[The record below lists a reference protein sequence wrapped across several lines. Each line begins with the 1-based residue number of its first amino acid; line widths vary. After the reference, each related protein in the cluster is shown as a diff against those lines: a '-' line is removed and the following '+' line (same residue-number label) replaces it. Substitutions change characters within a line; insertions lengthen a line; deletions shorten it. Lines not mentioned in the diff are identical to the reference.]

1 MKPCGPAPGAIAPER
16 VARLESLRQRLAR
29 DEYRI
34 PAEEVAD
41 AVLRAW
47 TRPGPGGSGPGGG
60 GVGGGAAGAQA
71 G

>member
-1 MKPCGPAPGAIAPER
+1 MKPCGPTPEAISPGRAA
-16 VARLESLRQRLAR
+16 LLDSLRERIAR

-34 PAEEVAD
+34 PPGEVAD

-47 TRPGPGGSGPGGG
+47 ARPGPGGAGPGGG
-60 GVGGGAAGAQA
+60 EAGRRGTGAQA

>member
-1 MKPCGPAPGAIAPER
+1 MKPCGPALGGISPER
-16 VARLESLRQRLAR
+16 AARLESLRQSLAR

-47 TRPGPGGSGPGGG
+47 TRPGPGGAGPGGG
-60 GVGGGAAGAQA
+60 EAGRRGTGAQA